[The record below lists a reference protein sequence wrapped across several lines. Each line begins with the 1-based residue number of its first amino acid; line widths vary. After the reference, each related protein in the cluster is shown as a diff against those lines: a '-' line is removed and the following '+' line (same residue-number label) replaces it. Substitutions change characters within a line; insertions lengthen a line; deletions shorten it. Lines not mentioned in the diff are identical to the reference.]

1 MNPYAV
7 AAILVSTGALQVSV
21 APHLA
26 ILGIR
31 PNLPLVVVTA
41 WGLLRGSGEGLW
53 WGLGAGLATDL
64 FAGVPLGTFATGL
77 VLAGGVAGLGERQ
90 IFRNNFLMPILMT
103 GLNTL
108 LANLVALGVLRLLEW
123 PVYFGAT
130 MKAAVLPEVA
140 YNVGAMVVLFP
151 ALAWLSRKT
160 AGEAI
165 GWH

>member
-7 AAILVSTGALQVSV
+7 AAILVGTGALQTAV

-26 ILGIR
+26 IMGIR
-31 PNLPLVVVTA
+31 PNLALVVVTA

-64 FAGVPLGTFATGL
+64 FAGVPLGTFGAGL

-90 IFRNNFLMPILMT
+90 IFRTNFMMPVLMIALT
-103 GLNTL
+103 TL
-108 LANLVALGVLRLLEW
+108 LANLAALGILRLLGW
-123 PVYFGAT
+123 PIYFGAT
-130 MKAAVLPEVA
+130 MRAAILPEMA
-140 YNVGAMVVLFP
+140 YNIGVMLILFP

-165 GWH
+165 GW